1 MENKTMALYLSQER
15 WGRVCLHF
23 VAALRAGH
31 WGWHLAGIGR
41 EIECIWPQTH
51 RACGYREALTRTR
64 RQPKGK
70 TNMSAKALAACSFEP
85 AAEQTVATGRQAPEG
100 TAAEIQFREDL
111 WREYRLEAINAGF
124 SAAQA
129 TEYAT
134 ALSSAMGLVAGVS
147 EMAPVERGWFYQS
160 RIRGGQANNHLRA
173 DQAYATG
180 KRQDHRANRSRGPL
194 QISPRV
200 PLVERRRKK
209 LKQGK
214 TTRE

>member
-1 MENKTMALYLSQER
+1 MYLAP
-15 WGRVCLHF
+15 GPP
-23 VAALRAGH
+23 G
-31 WGWHLAGIGR
+31 
-41 EIECIWPQTH
+41 
-51 RACGYREALTRTR
+51 CGYREGLTRTR

-85 AAEQTVATGRQAPEG
+85 TAEQTVATDHPAPEG

-147 EMAPVERGWFYQS
+147 EMAPVGRGWFYQS
-160 RIRGGQANNHLRA
+160 RAGVARRTITSGLM
-173 DQAYATG
+173 QAYATG
-180 KRQDHRANRSRGPL
+180 KEQDHRANRSPRAPL
-194 QISPRV
+194 D
-200 PLVERRRKK
+200 
-209 LKQGK
+209 
-214 TTRE
+214 